1 MGRRTTRKK
10 MEQNVEETHR
20 TLGLGG
26 LHKKKQSKNWYYRC
40 TINGKVI
47 DLSTGTDDI
56 DEAEKIARA
65 KFLPMTQTTQEEVL
79 AGHVAAAR
87 KMQRQSE
94 KLFLDN
100 AWDVYSKHPDRA
112 LPATVSE
119 QEAYRS
125 TFDEFR
131 RFVNEPRITVAEI
144 THQHAEKFAEY
155 MRGQFLA
162 VDTFNRKLKRL
173 RKVFEVLASYRSGDN
188 PFASKTLMRQA
199 REERNIETRHLAFTR
214 EQEQQIL
221 DELANPAR
229 KLMNKEEIR
238 LIYLLAMYTGQRLK
252 DCALLRWSCV
262 SLKDRRIEVTQ
273 YKTGKQVTLPIAPP
287 LSEGLEKALEWKEDG
302 VNAYVCPKTA
312 RRYNIKNKRGKN
324 IGAELVNHDVIRPI
338 RWIGLQ
344 TSVKVEGRAHSVTQY
359 GFHSCR
365 HTFISF
371 CAAAGVPK
379 AVVMSFVGADSD
391 IIDKHY
397 THVGSEQQVK
407 ALEAVVDSMSKKSD
421 ADKIR
426 EVLDY
431 IETQPES
438 EVLATIK
445 RILM

>member
-173 RKVFEVLASYRSGDN
+173 RKVLCW
-188 PFASKTLMRQA
+188 
-199 REERNIETRHLAFTR
+199 
-214 EQEQQIL
+214 
-221 DELANPAR
+221 
-229 KLMNKEEIR
+229 
-238 LIYLLAMYTGQRLK
+238 LL
-252 DCALLRWSCV
+252 
-262 SLKDRRIEVTQ
+262 
-273 YKTGKQVTLPIAPP
+273 
-287 LSEGLEKALEWKEDG
+287 
-302 VNAYVCPKTA
+302 
-312 RRYNIKNKRGKN
+312 
-324 IGAELVNHDVIRPI
+324 
-338 RWIGLQ
+338 
-344 TSVKVEGRAHSVTQY
+344 
-359 GFHSCR
+359 
-365 HTFISF
+365 
-371 CAAAGVPK
+371 
-379 AVVMSFVGADSD
+379 
-391 IIDKHY
+391 
-397 THVGSEQQVK
+397 
-407 ALEAVVDSMSKKSD
+407 
-421 ADKIR
+421 
-426 EVLDY
+426 
-431 IETQPES
+431 
-438 EVLATIK
+438 
-445 RILM
+445 